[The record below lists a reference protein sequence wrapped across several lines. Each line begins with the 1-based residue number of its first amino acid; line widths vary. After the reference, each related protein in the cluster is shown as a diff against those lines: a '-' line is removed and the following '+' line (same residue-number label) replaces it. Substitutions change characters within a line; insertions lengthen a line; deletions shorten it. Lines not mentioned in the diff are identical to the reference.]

1 MFADRAIIHVKA
13 GNGGHGCVSFR
24 REKYVP
30 KGGPDGGNGGKGGDV
45 IVVGDENVQTL
56 LDFKSQH
63 HWSAQNGEPGGGR
76 DCTGADGG
84 DTTLH
89 LPPGTLIFDDK
100 TAELLVDLAPGQTHV
115 IAHGGKGG
123 WGNTHFKGPLN
134 QTPRQSTPGEPGEDV
149 TLRLELKLIA
159 DIGLVGMPNAGK
171 STLLS
176 ALTRARPKVA
186 DYPFT
191 TLAPQLGIAELDAE
205 RRLVVADIPGL
216 IEGAAEGV
224 GLGHD
229 FLRHIERTRVL
240 VHLLDVA
247 PPDESTPAQNYAI
260 IRRELAAYSSAL
272 AEKPEIIVL
281 NKMDLLPDD
290 AAREQAVLTLR
301 SELKLAPDTDVLPLS
316 GATHQ
321 GLRPLLDACWR
332 TAHPTERPFNTR
344 R

>member
-1 MFADRAIIHVKA
+1 MFADHAVIHVKA

-30 KGGPDGGNGGKGGDV
+30 KGGPDGGNGGRGGDM

-63 HWSAQNGEPGGGR
+63 HWASSHGFPGEGR
-76 DCTGADGG
+76 DCTGADGK
-84 DTTLH
+84 DFLLR
-89 LPPGTLIFDDK
+89 LPPGTLIFNDA
-100 TAELLVDLAPGQTHV
+100 TGELMVDLAPGQTHI
-115 IAHGGKGG
+115 IAKGGKGG
-123 WGNTHFKGPLN
+123 YGNTHFKHSLN
-134 QTPRQSTPGEPGEDV
+134 QTPRNSTPGEPGEEF

-176 ALTRARPKVA
+176 ALTRAKPKIA

-205 RRLVVADIPGL
+205 RRLVIADIPGL

-229 FLRHIERTRVL
+229 FLRHIERTRAL
-240 VHLLDVA
+240 VHLLDVE
-247 PPDESTPAQNYAI
+247 PLDGSDPAQNYEAI
-260 IRRELAAYSSAL
+260 RKELAAYSTIL
-272 AEKPEIIVL
+272 AEKPEVIAL

-290 AAREQAVLTLR
+290 EARQDAVKKLR
-301 SELKLAPDTDVLPLS
+301 KDLRLGHDVEVIALS
-316 GATHQ
+316 GATHT
-321 GLRPLLDACWR
+321 GIRPLLDACWKLTSAGR
-332 TAHPTERPFNTR
+332 TPARLW
-344 R
+344 